1 MADINKIAKHMEGK
15 IISDV
20 QVVYGEDTLV
30 IYLSD
35 ESGLITSVELIVD
48 SIYLNEDEDPEEEDY
63 FDRWNDE

>member
-35 ESGLITSVELIVD
+35 DQGQITSVELIVD
-48 SIYLNEDEDPEEEDY
+48 SIYLNYDEEY
-63 FDRWNDE
+63 

>member
-35 ESGLITSVELIVD
+35 EDGQITSVELIVD
-48 SIYLNEDEDPEEEDY
+48 SIYLNYDEEY
-63 FDRWNDE
+63 

>member
-1 MADINKIAKHMEGK
+1 MANINEIAKHMEGK

-35 ESGLITSVELIVD
+35 DQGQITSVELIVD
-48 SIYLNEDEDPEEEDY
+48 SIYLNYDEEY
-63 FDRWNDE
+63 

>member
-1 MADINKIAKHMEGK
+1 MDINKIAKHMEGK
-15 IISDV
+15 IITDV

-35 ESGLITSVELIVD
+35 ESGLITSVELIID
-48 SIYLNEDEDPEEEDY
+48 SIYLNNDEEPEEDDY

>member
-1 MADINKIAKHMEGK
+1 MANINQIAKHMEGK

-35 ESGLITSVELIVD
+35 DQGQITSVELIVD
-48 SIYLNEDEDPEEEDY
+48 SIYLNYDEEY
-63 FDRWNDE
+63 

>member
-1 MADINKIAKHMEGK
+1 MADINKISKHMEGK

-35 ESGLITSVELIVD
+35 EDGQITSVELIVD
-48 SIYLNEDEDPEEEDY
+48 SIYLNYDEEY
-63 FDRWNDE
+63 

>member
-1 MADINKIAKHMEGK
+1 MDITKIAKHMEGK
-15 IISDV
+15 IITDV

-35 ESGLITSVELIVD
+35 ESGLITSVELIID
-48 SIYLNEDEDPEEEDY
+48 SIYLNNDEEPEEDDY

>member
-35 ESGLITSVELIVD
+35 EDGQITSVELIVD
-48 SIYLNEDEDPEEEDY
+48 IIYLNYDEEY
-63 FDRWNDE
+63 